1 MFVNSQ
7 QISIDILLICEV
19 ITPHKIIIY
28 TLCFYSI
35 LLSISFSQDHSKQA
49 KPSTQNYFLLY
60 NSRTRLHRENIKQNS
75 KLDHTKNFI
84 LLDQDIT
91 KRIEIR
97 RTIKIKI
104 KDAMMIRYQGTS
116 PKLGTSQGECLYPCT
131 QVSFFDDGGGDEVV
145 G

>member
-60 NSRTRLHRENIKQNS
+60 NSRTRLHRGNIKQNS

-84 LLDQDIT
+84 LLDQGIT
-91 KRIEIR
+91 KKD
-97 RTIKIKI
+97 RTKKNDKSKNKRCDGDTI
-104 KDAMMIRYQGTS
+104 
-116 PKLGTSQGECLYPCT
+116 LGHLPQAWHKPRGVPIPMCL
-131 QVSFFDDGGGDEVV
+131 VV
-145 G
+145 FLLRW

>member
-7 QISIDILLICEV
+7 QISIDILLICED

-35 LLSISFSQDHSKQA
+35 LLFISFSQDHSKQA

-60 NSRTRLHRENIKQNS
+60 KSWTRLHRGNIKQNS

-84 LLDQDIT
+84 LLYQDKT
-91 KRIEIR
+91 KRIGLR
-97 RTIKIKI
+97 KTIKV
-104 KDAMMIRYQGTS
+104 KDVMMIRYRDTS
-116 PKLGTSQGECLYPCT
+116 PKLGTSQGECPYPC
-131 QVSFFDDGGGDEVV
+131 V
-145 G
+145 

>member
-35 LLSISFSQDHSKQA
+35 LLFISFFQDHSKQA

-60 NSRTRLHRENIKQNS
+60 NSRTRLHRGNIKKNS

-91 KRIEIR
+91 KRIELR
-97 RTIKIKI
+97 KTIKV
-104 KDAMMIRYQGTS
+104 KDVMVIRYQGTS
-116 PKLGTSQGECLYPCT
+116 PSLAQAKGSAHTHVFSC
-131 QVSFFDDGGGDEVV
+131 SSSEVV
-145 G
+145 MME